1 MIERTISLAEL
12 EATRA
17 QRVADRTKDA
27 WSVER
32 YGALRWRACAKMLL
46 ARGFTEREAEA
57 ILRSKWTRWAAD
69 YSKHPYGYTTSAD
82 LSRYIDTMT
91 TTELK
96 RGVAQLVDETF

>member
-12 EATRA
+12 TETRA

-69 YSKHPYGYTTSAD
+69 NSKHPYGYTTSAD

-91 TTELK
+91 VAVRKRELA
-96 RGVAQLVDETF
+96 RIVEETF